1 MAVKDIVPASRV
13 TSSSRPWRPSVPAA
27 GELPQRPPAAGVG
40 HHIVRASDIS
50 CTCRGPHRKR
60 RPAESRPERGVVRGG
75 DNAFMLLSS
84 GEVQLALVTEQEIR
98 LLREFG
104 TRKLLLSPG

>member
-1 MAVKDIVPASRV
+1 MSPQRVNSRNGHRPREWDITSSVRV
-13 TSSSRPWRPSVPAA
+13 TSR
-27 GELPQRPPAAGVG
+27 
-40 HHIVRASDIS
+40 VRAADHTGSEGPPN
-50 CTCRGPHRKR
+50 RGQGAR
-60 RPAESRPERGVVRGG
+60 VVRGG